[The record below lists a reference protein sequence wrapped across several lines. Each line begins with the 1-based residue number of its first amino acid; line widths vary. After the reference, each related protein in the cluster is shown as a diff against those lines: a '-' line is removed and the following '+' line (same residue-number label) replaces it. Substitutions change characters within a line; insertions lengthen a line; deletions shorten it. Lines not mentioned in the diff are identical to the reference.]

1 MIEEEKDKEELLKE
15 VAVMESLLK
24 VSEVEHLEPKES
36 IRSIKIYEIIKQ
48 AEEHSAPRQYKEP
61 EHAAIVIKDY
71 HS

>member
-36 IRSIKIYEIIKQ
+36 IRSIKI
-48 AEEHSAPRQYKEP
+48 
-61 EHAAIVIKDY
+61 
-71 HS
+71 